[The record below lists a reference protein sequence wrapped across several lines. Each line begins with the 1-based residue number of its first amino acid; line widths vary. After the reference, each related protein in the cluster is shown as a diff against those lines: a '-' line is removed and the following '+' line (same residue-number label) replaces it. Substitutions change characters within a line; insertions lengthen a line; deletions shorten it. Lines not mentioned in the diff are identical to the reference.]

1 MGYVTE
7 FIKYIGKKSQVVAHQ
22 VIWNMN
28 TNKYLDEEG
37 HNKDRRPFNAIAKPH
52 SLSRLF
58 SAALYDILE
67 MLTKCIVATL
77 SGPAKQFYE
86 REFDFFDKV
95 RFSINIRDVCLKF
108 GMSR

>member
-1 MGYVTE
+1 MVKPLFKMGYVTE

-37 HNKDRRPFNAIAKPH
+37 HNKDRKHFVTDSYLRCI
-52 SLSRLF
+52 SLKF

-95 RFSINIRDVCLKF
+95 R
-108 GMSR
+108 

>member
-37 HNKDRRPFNAIAKPH
+37 HNKDRNLSTKSH
-52 SLSRLF
+52 SLHNKK
-58 SAALYDILE
+58 
-67 MLTKCIVATL
+67 TKNSNFQLPCTTYW
-77 SGPAKQFYE
+77 K
-86 REFDFFDKV
+86 
-95 RFSINIRDVCLKF
+95 C
-108 GMSR
+108 

>member
-37 HNKDRRPFNAIAKPH
+37 HNKDRRPFYNHFH
-52 SLSRLF
+52 SL
-58 SAALYDILE
+58 II
-67 MLTKCIVATL
+67 KI
-77 SGPAKQFYE
+77 
-86 REFDFFDKV
+86 
-95 RFSINIRDVCLKF
+95 
-108 GMSR
+108 